1 VRAAATLTLAGAV
14 VGALGGIV
22 YWAAVGGTRPTRAV
36 AYGLWFAAAVLF
48 VAMLVA
54 AQRLVWQRTPV
65 TPPEG
70 WTFVTA
76 AVVLTAIGMAIDVAG
91 T

>member
-1 VRAAATLTLAGAV
+1 MRAVASLTLAGAAA
-14 VGALGGIV
+14 GALGGTV
-22 YWAAVGGTRPTRAV
+22 YWAAVGGTRAERAI
-36 AYGLWFAAAVLF
+36 AYGLWFAAAALLL
-48 VAMLVA
+48 AMIVA
-54 AQRLVWQRTPV
+54 AQRFVWQRTPL

-76 AVVLTAIGMAIDVAG
+76 AVLLTAIGMAIDVAA

>member
-14 VGALGGIV
+14 PAALGGIV
-22 YWAAVGGTRPTRAV
+22 YWAAVGGTRATRAV
-36 AYGLWFAAAVLF
+36 AYGFWFAAAVLLL
-48 VAMLVA
+48 AMVLA
-54 AQRLVWQRTPV
+54 AQRVVWQRTPV

-70 WTFVTA
+70 WAFVTA
-76 AVVLTAIGMAIDVAG
+76 AIALTAIGMAIDVAG

>member
-1 VRAAATLTLAGAV
+1 V
-14 VGALGGIV
+14 LGGIV
-22 YWAAVGGTRPTRAV
+22 YWAAVGGTRATRAV
-36 AYGLWFAAAVLF
+36 AYGFWFAAAALLVL
-48 VAMLVA
+48 MIVA
-54 AQRLVWQRTPV
+54 AQRIVWQRTPV

-70 WTFVTA
+70 WTFVAA